1 MTHGSLLSDLE
12 QARAMIMA
20 GKLADAAR
28 LARALIERHP
38 LDHRPWHLMSLV
50 HAKGGRLAD
59 AIGCIDRAV
68 AMQPGDPGLRL
79 QHGQY
84 LIGLGRRREA
94 LVVAERISDEPLERA
109 DWSDALGTLWTLCD
123 EPARALPFLERA
135 VAQAPNDSRYL
146 YNLAAVQRMIGEI
159 AAAEA
164 TLNQVIAAQPANAYA
179 YYTRADL
186 RTQTS
191 DDNHIAQMIG
201 AFDAHVQHLGDRIM
215 MCFAI
220 AKELDDVGRY
230 TLSFDY
236 LRRGNDQQRRLFTY
250 DVADDTATIDR
261 IIALH
266 GPAVINAA
274 CGHDTSE
281 CIFVMGLPRTG
292 TTLVEQILA
301 SHSAIH
307 GAGELHAFPLAVVD
321 AARQLAGRAVAK
333 LELAEW
339 ALRIDPQQLG
349 RAYIQATRP
358 QTGRTPYFVDKP
370 PGNYLYAGLIRR
382 ALPRARLIVVAR
394 DPVDSCF
401 AMYRTLFTSAYPF
414 SYTLAE
420 LATYYAAWHRLIRHW
435 RAVLGDTL
443 LIVRYED
450 LVNNLEPTVR
460 QLIAHC
466 GLEWEDACLSFHRHS
481 RTVATASAVQVRR
494 PIYGSS
500 VGKWKNYREQLAPLV
515 AMLQQLEPAGGWT

>member
-1 MTHGSLLSDLE
+1 
-12 QARAMIMA
+12 MILA
-20 GKLADAAR
+20 GKLADAVR
-28 LARALIERHP
+28 LARALLERHP

-59 AIGCIDRAV
+59 AIGCIERAV

-94 LVVAERISDEPLERA
+94 LAVAARIAAAPLERA
-109 DWSDALGTLWTLCD
+109 DWNDALGTLWTLCD
-123 EPARALPFLERA
+123 EPARALPFFERA

-164 TLNQVIAAQPANAYA
+164 TLNRVIAAQPANAYA

-191 DDNHIAQMIG
+191 GDNHIAQMIG
-201 AFDAHVQHLGDRIM
+201 ALDAQVRHAGDRIL

-230 TLSFDY
+230 ALSFDY
-236 LRRGNDQQRRLFTY
+236 LQRGNDQQRRLFTY

-266 GPAVINAA
+266 GPAVIDAA
-274 CGHDTSE
+274 CAHDTNE
-281 CIFVMGLPRTG
+281 CIFVLGLPRTG
-292 TTLVEQILA
+292 TTLVEQILS
-301 SHSAIH
+301 SHSAVH
-307 GAGELHAFPLAVVD
+307 GAGELQAFPLAVVD

-349 RAYIQATRP
+349 RAYIETTRP
-358 QTGRTPYFVDKP
+358 QTGRTPHFVDKQP
-370 PGNYLYAGLIRR
+370 ANYLYAGLIRR

-401 AMYRTLFTSAYPF
+401 AMYRALFTGAYPF

-420 LATYYAAWHRLIRHW
+420 LATYYSAWHRLIRHW
-435 RAVLGDTL
+435 RAVLGDNL
-443 LIVRYED
+443 LIVRYEE
-450 LVNNLEPTVR
+450 LVNNFEPTAR
-460 QLIAHC
+460 RLIAHC

-515 AMLQQLEPAGGWT
+515 AMLQQLEPAGGWA